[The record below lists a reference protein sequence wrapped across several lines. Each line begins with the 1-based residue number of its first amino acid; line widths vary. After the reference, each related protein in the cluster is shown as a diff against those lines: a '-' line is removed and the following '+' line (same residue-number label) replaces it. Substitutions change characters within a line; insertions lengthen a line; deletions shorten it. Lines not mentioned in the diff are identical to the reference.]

1 MSVKITSFEAENVK
15 RIKAVQLTPTENGLT
30 VIGGRNNQGKTSVLD
45 AIAWALGGNRL
56 KPSNAHRDGSVMDPE
71 IKIQLSNGL
80 VVERKGKNSEL
91 KITDPTGKKAG
102 QSILDSLIGEMALNI
117 PKFMDLNSKDKA
129 RRMLQ
134 IAGVDDQL
142 AAIDKEKA
150 EVASERLYVG
160 RQARTA
166 EENLTNM
173 QRFPDSGT
181 ELWSASQL
189 IEQQQAILMKN
200 AENGRKRA
208 ALQENENRLNQLNA
222 QIQQAESELAQLKS
236 GRLQLMTDIEIGRKN
251 ALDLYDEST
260 DELEKNINMVDLH
273 NQQVRDNLA
282 FESEKKKAEEL
293 RAKFKELNAKAL
305 ELDQSRLS
313 LLQNANLPL
322 EGLSVDETGEL
333 IYKGQKWD
341 GMSSSDQMRVSTA
354 ICQAMNPQCG
364 FVLLDKLEQMDQQTM
379 NEFGQWLETQG
390 LQAIATR
397 VSTGDEC
404 SVIIEDGRVKGETTN
419 DSTGPNQNSD
429 LGTAW
434 SW

>member
-1 MSVKITSFEAENVK
+1 MAVKITSFEAENVK

-30 VIGGRNNQGKTSVLD
+30 VIGGRNSQGKTSVLD
-45 AIAWALGGNRL
+45 AIAWALGGNRM
-56 KPSNAHRDGSVMDPE
+56 KPSKPHRDGSVQDPE
-71 IKIQLSNGL
+71 IKITLNNGL
-80 VVERKGKNSEL
+80 IVERKGKNSEL

-173 QRFPDSGT
+173 QRFPDAGT

-208 ALQENENRLNQLNA
+208 ALQENENRLSQLNA
-222 QIQQAESELAQLKS
+222 QIGQVESQLAQLKS
-236 GRLQLMTDIEIGRKN
+236 NRLQLMTDIEIGRKD
-251 ALDLYDEST
+251 AMDLYDEST
-260 DELEKNINMVDLH
+260 EELEKNINMVDVH
-273 NQQVRDNLA
+273 NQQVRENLN
-282 FESEKKKAEEL
+282 FENEKKKAEEL

-313 LLQNANLPL
+313 LLQVANLPL

-354 ICQAMNPQCG
+354 ICQAMNPECG

-379 NEFGQWLETQG
+379 NEFGQWLEMQG

-404 SVIIEDGRVKGETTN
+404 SIIIEDGRVKGEKSN
-419 DSTGPNQNSD
+419 DSTGSNPNYN
-429 LGTAW
+429 LGTTW

>member
-1 MSVKITSFEAENVK
+1 MAVKITSFEAENVK

-80 VVERKGKNSEL
+80 IVERKGKNSEL

-150 EVASERLYVG
+150 EIASERLYVG

-166 EENLTNM
+166 EENLNNM
-173 QRFPDSGT
+173 QRFPDAGT

-222 QIQQAESELAQLKS
+222 QIQQAESQLAQLKS

-354 ICQAMNPQCG
+354 ICQAMNPECG

-379 NEFGQWLETQG
+379 NEFGQWLEMQG

-404 SVIIEDGRVKGETTN
+404 SVIIEDGRVKGEKSN
-419 DSTGPNQNSD
+419 DSTGSNPNSD

>member
-1 MSVKITSFEAENVK
+1 MAVKITSFEAENVK

-56 KPSNAHRDGSVMDPE
+56 KPSEPHRSGSVQDPD
-71 IKIQLSNGL
+71 IKIRLSNGL
-80 VVERKGKNSEL
+80 IVQRSGKNSEL
-91 KITDPTGKKAG
+91 KVTDPEGKKSG
-102 QSILDSLIGEMALNI
+102 QAILDSLIGEMALNI
-117 PKFMDLNSKDKA
+117 PKFMEMSSKDKA

-134 IAGVDDQL
+134 MMGVSDEL
-142 AAIDKEKA
+142 AAIDREKEQLS
-150 EVASERLYVG
+150 SERLYVG

-166 EENLTNM
+166 EENLKNM
-173 QRFPDSGT
+173 SCFPQAGN

-189 IEQQQAILMKN
+189 IEQQQAILLKN
-200 AENGRKRA
+200 AENARKRS
-208 ALQENENRLNQLNA
+208 ALQDNENKLNQMNT
-222 QIQQAESELAQLKS
+222 QIQTMETNLAQLKAN
-236 GRLQLMTDIEIGRKN
+236 RLQLMTDIETGRKN

-260 DELEKNINMVDLH
+260 EELEKNIAQVDLH
-273 NQQVRDNLA
+273 NQQVRENLA
-282 FESEKKKAEEL
+282 FEAEKKKAEDL
-293 RAKFKELNAKAL
+293 RSQFKDLNL
-305 ELDQSRLS
+305 QVMDLDQKRLA
-313 LLQNANLPL
+313 LLQGAALPL
-322 EGLSVDETGEL
+322 PGLSVDPAGDL
-333 IYKGQKWD
+333 IFNGQKWD
-341 GMSSSDQMRVSTA
+341 GMSGSDQLKVAAA
-354 ICQAMNPQCG
+354 ICQAMNPECG

-379 NEFGQWLETQG
+379 NEFGQWLEAQG

>member
-1 MSVKITSFEAENVK
+1 MAVKITSFEAENVK

-173 QRFPDSGT
+173 QRFPDAGT

-222 QIQQAESELAQLKS
+222 QIGQLESQLAQLKS
-236 GRLQLMTDIEIGRKN
+236 NRLQLMTDIEIGRKD
-251 ALDLYDEST
+251 AVDLYDEST
-260 DELEKNINMVDLH
+260 EELEKNINMVDVH
-273 NQQVRDNLA
+273 NQQVRENLN
-282 FESEKKKAEEL
+282 FENEKKKAEEL

-313 LLQNANLPL
+313 LLQGANLPL

-379 NEFGQWLETQG
+379 NEFGQWLEAQG

-404 SVIIEDGRVKGETTN
+404 SIIIEDGKVKGDTED
-419 DSTGPNQNSD
+419 DSKGSNPNSGM
-429 LGTAW
+429 GTAR